1 MYLLWSVNP
10 EDTVYNIPFLWRLTS
25 ELNVAQLKRA
35 LNQLIAR
42 HEILRTQYVIDE
54 NEVKQ
59 RIANDVEADFKEVTT
74 RYTDEQQIIRAYTE
88 PFNLEQPSQMRVR
101 YIHAPHEDYLF
112 IDTHHSINDGMS
124 NTILLAD
131 LNALYQEKELPE
143 LALQYKDY
151 SEWMANR
158 DLSKQRRYWLQQFED
173 DVPVLN
179 MPTDYPRPSIKT
191 TNGNM
196 MTFHFDEALKTQS
209 YVEQHQM
216 TDFMFFASA
225 IMVLLHKYSRQD
237 DIVIGSV
244 ISARTHRDTENML
257 GMFANTLVY
266 RGHPTDDKTWE
277 QLMSEIKETS
287 LGAYEHQEYPFESLV
302 NDLIDERDASRNPLF
317 DVMLVL
323 QNNETNHANFGHSQ
337 LTHIPPQSTT
347 AKFDLSFI
355 IEEDQDDYV
364 VNIEYNTDLY
374 ADDTIR
380 HMAEQLENIISHVI
394 STQELKIQ
402 DIEENQ
408 QMLEWVETHVNRH
421 SLDFPEN
428 KSLQQ
433 QFNDIVNR
441 KGDDVALKLSGH
453 SMTYREWTHTQI
465 V

>member
-1 MYLLWSVNP
+1 
-10 EDTVYNIPFLWRLTS
+10 
-25 ELNVAQLKRA
+25 
-35 LNQLIAR
+35 
-42 HEILRTQYVIDE
+42 
-54 NEVKQ
+54 
-59 RIANDVEADFKEVTT
+59 
-74 RYTDEQQIIRAYTE
+74 
-88 PFNLEQPSQMRVR
+88 
-101 YIHAPHEDYLF
+101 
-112 IDTHHSINDGMS
+112 
-124 NTILLAD
+124 
-131 LNALYQEKELPE
+131 
-143 LALQYKDY
+143 
-151 SEWMANR
+151 
-158 DLSKQRRYWLQQFED
+158 
-173 DVPVLN
+173 
-179 MPTDYPRPSIKT
+179 
-191 TNGNM
+191 
-196 MTFHFDEALKTQS
+196 
-209 YVEQHQM
+209 
-216 TDFMFFASA
+216 
-225 IMVLLHKYSRQD
+225 MVLLHKYSRQD

-244 ISARTHRDTENML
+244 ISARTHHDTENML

-408 QMLEWVETHVNRH
+408 HMLEWVETHVNRH

-453 SMTYREWTHTQI
+453 SMTYRELDTYANHIANALIQRGVKASERVALLTERSFEMIACMVASWKVGASYVPIDVTNPENVLNISLKMRKCQQY
-465 V
+465 

>member
-1 MYLLWSVNP
+1 
-10 EDTVYNIPFLWRLTS
+10 
-25 ELNVAQLKRA
+25 
-35 LNQLIAR
+35 
-42 HEILRTQYVIDE
+42 
-54 NEVKQ
+54 
-59 RIANDVEADFKEVTT
+59 
-74 RYTDEQQIIRAYTE
+74 
-88 PFNLEQPSQMRVR
+88 
-101 YIHAPHEDYLF
+101 
-112 IDTHHSINDGMS
+112 
-124 NTILLAD
+124 
-131 LNALYQEKELPE
+131 
-143 LALQYKDY
+143 
-151 SEWMANR
+151 
-158 DLSKQRRYWLQQFED
+158 
-173 DVPVLN
+173 
-179 MPTDYPRPSIKT
+179 
-191 TNGNM
+191 
-196 MTFHFDEALKTQS
+196 
-209 YVEQHQM
+209 
-216 TDFMFFASA
+216 
-225 IMVLLHKYSRQD
+225 
-237 DIVIGSV
+237 
-244 ISARTHRDTENML
+244 ML

-408 QMLEWVETHVNRH
+408 HMLNGLRH
-421 SLDFPEN
+421 
-428 KSLQQ
+428 
-433 QFNDIVNR
+433 
-441 KGDDVALKLSGH
+441 
-453 SMTYREWTHTQI
+453 M
-465 V
+465 

>member
-1 MYLLWSVNP
+1 
-10 EDTVYNIPFLWRLTS
+10 
-25 ELNVAQLKRA
+25 
-35 LNQLIAR
+35 
-42 HEILRTQYVIDE
+42 
-54 NEVKQ
+54 
-59 RIANDVEADFKEVTT
+59 
-74 RYTDEQQIIRAYTE
+74 
-88 PFNLEQPSQMRVR
+88 MRV
-101 YIHAPHEDYLF
+101 
-112 IDTHHSINDGMS
+112 HH
-124 NTILLAD
+124 
-131 LNALYQEKELPE
+131 
-143 LALQYKDY
+143 
-151 SEWMANR
+151 
-158 DLSKQRRYWLQQFED
+158 
-173 DVPVLN
+173 
-179 MPTDYPRPSIKT
+179 
-191 TNGNM
+191 
-196 MTFHFDEALKTQS
+196 
-209 YVEQHQM
+209 
-216 TDFMFFASA
+216 
-225 IMVLLHKYSRQD
+225 
-237 DIVIGSV
+237 
-244 ISARTHRDTENML
+244 DTENML

-408 QMLEWVETHVNRH
+408 HMLEWVETHVNRH
-421 SLDFPEN
+421 SLDFRKIN
-428 KSLQQ
+428 L
-433 QFNDIVNR
+433 FNNN
-441 KGDDVALKLSGH
+441 LTTS
-453 SMTYREWTHTQI
+453 
-465 V
+465 

>member
-1 MYLLWSVNP
+1 
-10 EDTVYNIPFLWRLTS
+10 
-25 ELNVAQLKRA
+25 
-35 LNQLIAR
+35 
-42 HEILRTQYVIDE
+42 
-54 NEVKQ
+54 
-59 RIANDVEADFKEVTT
+59 
-74 RYTDEQQIIRAYTE
+74 
-88 PFNLEQPSQMRVR
+88 
-101 YIHAPHEDYLF
+101 
-112 IDTHHSINDGMS
+112 
-124 NTILLAD
+124 
-131 LNALYQEKELPE
+131 
-143 LALQYKDY
+143 
-151 SEWMANR
+151 MANR

-196 MTFHFDEALKTQS
+196 MTFHFDEALKTQLQS

-421 SLDFPEN
+421 SLDFRKIN
-428 KSLQQ
+428 L
-433 QFNDIVNR
+433 FNNN
-441 KGDDVALKLSGH
+441 LTTS
-453 SMTYREWTHTQI
+453 
-465 V
+465 